1 MSIARTPDAGYK
13 VRWRDAAGV
22 HRSKKFERGEK
33 KHAVAF
39 EAEVKRAKRL
49 GYLPQLQAATKTVS
63 EIGVEWRSANLHQ
76 KAPATQRLYEWLW
89 DSQVLPHLASARVA
103 ELTPADIEA
112 WLGKLTT
119 GTVAK
124 RKAAALLHQVLN
136 FAIKSGYVVHNPCA
150 VADRPK
156 PPAREPVKPP
166 SPVAVEGIRRA
177 LHDRDRPG
185 DAALVAAM
193 AYAGL
198 RPQEALRLTWDDVRQ
213 RSILVRTPKT
223 RSFRSVTLFGPLASD
238 LAEWR
243 LLTEGAFEL
252 VFPNGRGV
260 DWTRT
265 DYGNWRA
272 RIWHG
277 TKRNHGV
284 APRGMRPY
292 DLRHT
297 FVSLLLR
304 DPAYSRVEV
313 AAQAGHSLQVQ
324 DRTYAHVIAEL
335 RGEGSTEDEIRRA
348 RTEVFGQG
356 TAETAG
362 QMR

>member
-1 MSIARTPDAGYK
+1 ARTPDAGYK

-22 HRSKKFERGEK
+22 HRSKKFEHGEK

-63 EIGVEWRSANLHQ
+63 EIGVEWRAANLHQ
-76 KAPATQRLYEWLW
+76 KAPATQQLSEWLW

-156 PPAREPVKPP
+156 LPAREPVKPP
-166 SPVAVEGIRRA
+166 SPAAVERIRRA
-177 LHDRDRPG
+177 LQERDRPG

-198 RPQEALRLTWDDVRQ
+198 RPQEALHLTWDDVRE
-213 RSILVRTPKT
+213 RSLLVRAPKT
-223 RSFRSVTLFGPLASD
+223 RRFRTVTLLGPLTSD

-243 LLTEGAFEL
+243 LLTGRPFEV
-252 VFPNGRGV
+252 VFPTSRGTG
-260 DWTRT
+260 WTRT

-277 TKRNHGV
+277 TQRSPGV
-284 APRGMRPY
+284 APQGMRPY

-297 FVSLLLR
+297 FISLLLR

-313 AAQAGHSLQVQ
+313 AAEAGHSLQVQ

-335 RGEGSTEDEIRRA
+335 HGEGSAEAEIRDARA
-348 RTEVFGQG
+348 EVVGQG
-356 TAETAG
+356 TAETTG